1 MRTFKLQHVYGLTE
15 YASISI
21 LLMMVVIASFQ
32 GLAKPVQQQV
42 ATSTAEIGGY
52 TPLEETLTQAA
63 SPSLMAKALEFG
75 QGFIAGLESQV
86 DNLSYVIRHPIETLK
101 ALKSLSESLVQD
113 PIGTLKALGADLL
126 EDAQALVSGT
136 LWDQGKVAGEN
147 VSPAAM
153 ATKAAGIAKAILVAK
168 RATDKPNFSIK
179 EKPDL
184 VPDADVPESLLENR
198 ALYEN
203 GMPEN
208 LKDEIL
214 LAQKI
219 GVEPQRMSDYLQS
232 PHPDALPLKFVV
244 TEKGELIVAPTVYI
258 GDKTIS
264 HAVLSGGRPV
274 YAAGEV
280 EIGVFNDYRYGLK
293 LSNHTGHYKVP
304 SESLDIAQTAF
315 QRYGFDFSNALEF
328 YDNTKG
334 Y

>member
-1 MRTFKLQHVYGLTE
+1 
-15 YASISI
+15 
-21 LLMMVVIASFQ
+21 MVVIASFQ

-203 GMPEN
+203 LAPESF
-208 LKDEIL
+208 KDEIL
-214 LAQKI
+214 DAERMGI
-219 GVEPQRMSDYLQS
+219 EPMRLGDYLLNPGDEQII
-232 PHPDALPLKFVV
+232 KWVV
-244 TEKGELIVAPTVYI
+244 NEHGELIVANKTGYL
-258 GDKTIS
+258 GDIS
-264 HAVLSGGRPV
+264 HAVLSNNKPV
-274 YAAGEV
+274 YAAGEATL
-280 EIGVFNDYRYGLK
+280 ILHPDYRAGVS
-293 LSNHTGHYKVP
+293 LSNHTGHYKVHADT
-304 SESLDIAQTAF
+304 LNIAQAAF
-315 QRYGFDFSNALEF
+315 QRYGLDFTDVLEPVF
-328 YDNTKG
+328 SE
-334 Y
+334 